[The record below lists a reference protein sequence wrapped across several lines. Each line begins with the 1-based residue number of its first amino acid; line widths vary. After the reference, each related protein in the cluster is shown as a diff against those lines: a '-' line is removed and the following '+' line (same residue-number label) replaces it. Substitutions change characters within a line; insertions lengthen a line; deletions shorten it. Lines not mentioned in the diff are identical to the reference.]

1 MQTKPRRAFAAVAV
15 IVILAAVRTS
25 AHHGQAAYD
34 MSKSVTVTGTVTEFQ
49 FVNPHCILVF
59 DVKDDDKGVV
69 ERWQGELTSPN
80 RLLRAGWTAQAVKPG
95 DRITLTGSRAKSGAP
110 SLYIT
115 RAVVNGREFKTAPS
129 H

>member
-1 MQTKPRRAFAAVAV
+1 MQTKRHCT
-15 IVILAAVRTS
+15 LAAAALVLLATVRMP

-34 MSKSVTVTGTVTEFQ
+34 LSKSVTVTGTVVELQ
-49 FVNPHCILVF
+49 FVNPHCIVIF
-59 DVKDDDKGVV
+59 DVKDEKGIA

-80 RLLRAGWTAQAVKPG
+80 RLLRAGWTAQSVKPG

-115 RAVVNGREFKTAPS
+115 KAIANGQEFKTAPS

>member
-1 MQTKPRRAFAAVAV
+1 MQTKQRRAFATVAV
-15 IVILAAVRTS
+15 IVLLAAVRTS
-25 AHHGQAAYD
+25 AHHGQSAYD
-34 MSKSVTVTGTVTEFQ
+34 MTKSVTVTGTVTEFQ

-59 DVKDDDKGVV
+59 DVKDDKGAI

-80 RLLRAGWTAQAVKPG
+80 RLLRAGWTAQSVKPG
-95 DRITLTGSRAKSGAP
+95 DRIVLTGSRAKSGAP

-115 RAVVNGREFKTAPS
+115 KAVVNGQEFKTAPS

>member
-1 MQTKPRRAFAAVAV
+1 MQTKRRRAFAALAV
-15 IVILAAVRTS
+15 IVVLAAVRGS

-59 DVKDDDKGVV
+59 DVKDDKGVI

-80 RLLRAGWTAQAVKPG
+80 RLLRAGWTAQSVKPG
-95 DRITLTGSRAKSGAP
+95 DRITLTGSRAKSGAA

-115 RAVVNGREFKTAPS
+115 KA
-129 H
+129 